1 VKVYSCVLSHEYSD
15 NMTKLRTF
23 AAVVGC
29 ILSAYA
35 VYVEYKV
42 ASIHAHKATTI
53 VPADETTEAP
63 FLKEVEEEPEFVA
76 LCDIKSIG
84 ASCSNVF
91 TLPEGRMLS
100 YFGIVPAHSVLD
112 LPNAALGFIHYTY
125 LLTLRPLMPKSI
137 TYFMILMAFAS
148 TVFLAYQLTFV
159 LFELC
164 ILCWTTHVINT
175 YNFYSYF
182 FSGKAS
188 NATKKKSE

>member
-1 VKVYSCVLSHEYSD
+1 
-15 NMTKLRTF
+15 MTKLRTF
-23 AAVVGC
+23 AAMVGL

-42 ASIHAHKATTI
+42 ASIQAHKEAAAAAASTEGDVPFI
-53 VPADETTEAP
+53 V
-63 FLKEVEEEPEFVA
+63 KEEEPEFVA

-91 TLPEGRMLS
+91 TLPQGRMLS
-100 YFGIVPAHSVLD
+100 YFGIVPEHSVLD

-125 LLTLRPLMPKSI
+125 LLTLRPYMPMSF
-137 TYFMILMAFAS
+137 TYFMIFMGFAS

-164 ILCWTTHVINT
+164 VLCWTTHVINT

-182 FSGKAS
+182 FTGKS
-188 NATKKKSE
+188 STSTATKKKSE

>member
-1 VKVYSCVLSHEYSD
+1 
-15 NMTKLRTF
+15 MTKLRTF
-23 AAVVGC
+23 AAIVGA

-42 ASIHAHKATTI
+42 ASIHARKTQEVNIATDSTTT
-53 VPADETTEAP
+53 TTETP
-63 FLKEVEEEPEFVA
+63 PSFLPAVNEPDEFVA

-100 YFGIVPAHSVLD
+100 YFGIVPEHSPLD
-112 LPNAALGFIHYTY
+112 LPNAALGFIHYMY
-125 LLTLRPLMPKSI
+125 LLILRPYMPRNV
-137 TYFMILMAFAS
+137 TYFMIIMAFAS

-164 ILCWTTHVINT
+164 VLCWTTHVINT

-182 FSGKAS
+182 FAKTPAS
-188 NATKKKSE
+188 SSSTATKKKSE

>member
-1 VKVYSCVLSHEYSD
+1 
-15 NMTKLRTF
+15 MTKLRTV
-23 AAVVGC
+23 AALVGC

-42 ASIHAHKATTI
+42 ASIHAHKADVETI
-53 VPADETTEAP
+53 VTNEEGTTELP
-63 FLKEVEEEPEFVA
+63 FVKKEEEPEFVA

-100 YFGIVPAHSVLD
+100 YFGIVPEHSVLD
-112 LPNAALGFIHYTY
+112 LPNAALGFIHYTF
-125 LLTLRPLMPKSI
+125 LLTLRPVMPMYI
-137 TYFMILMAFAS
+137 TYFMIVMAFAS

-182 FSGKAS
+182 FATTSKAS
-188 NATKKKSE
+188 TATKKKSE

>member
-1 VKVYSCVLSHEYSD
+1 
-15 NMTKLRTF
+15 MTKLRTF
-23 AAVVGC
+23 AAIVGA

-35 VYVEYKV
+35 VYVEFKV
-42 ASIHAHKATTI
+42 ASIHAHKTATAVEMDDV
-53 VPADETTEAP
+53 VPDGSELP
-63 FLKEVEEEPEFVA
+63 FVVKEEEPEFVA

-91 TLPEGRMLS
+91 SLPEGRMLS
-100 YFGIVPAHSVLD
+100 YFGIVPEHSIFDV
-112 LPNAALGFIHYTY
+112 PNAALGLIHYMY
-125 LLTLRPLMPKSI
+125 LLTLRPFLPPSL
-137 TYFMILMAFAS
+137 TYFMIVMAFAS

-182 FSGKAS
+182 FTKS
-188 NATKKKSE
+188 NTSNTSSATKKKSE

>member
-1 VKVYSCVLSHEYSD
+1 
-15 NMTKLRTF
+15 MTKLRTL

-42 ASIHAHKATTI
+42 ASIHAHKAASST
-53 VPADETTEAP
+53 ADATVATDGVTEPP
-63 FLKEVEEEPEFVA
+63 FLKDVAEEPEFVA

-91 TLPEGRMLS
+91 SLPEGRMLS
-100 YFGIVPAHSVLD
+100 YFGIVPEHSVLD

-125 LLTLRPLMPKSI
+125 LLTLRPYMPMNV

-164 ILCWTTHVINT
+164 VLCWTTHVINT

-182 FSGKAS
+182 LAGSKGTS
-188 NATKKKSE
+188 SSSTATKKKSE